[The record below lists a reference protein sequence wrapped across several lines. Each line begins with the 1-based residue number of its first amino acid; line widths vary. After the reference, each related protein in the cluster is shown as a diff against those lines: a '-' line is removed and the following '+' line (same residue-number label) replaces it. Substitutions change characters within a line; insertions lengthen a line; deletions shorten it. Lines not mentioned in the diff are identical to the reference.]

1 MKLKAFLLQTFFF
14 WSGAGLAFASEAANH
29 GPAAHGE
36 AAAHAEEGASMHLPN
51 LVNILHHFF
60 PDQPVVH
67 FLHEWENVFFALAV
81 AAFLAWTFSLAA
93 RRARLIPSGLQN
105 VYELAAESLD
115 NFVTGI
121 LGSRWRKF
129 TPFIG
134 SLFIYIFIMNFAG
147 VIPFLKS
154 PTSSF
159 GITFPLGLSVFLY
172 VQFTGIRELGF
183 FKYLDHLAGEPRN
196 AVGFILIPLML
207 FLHVVGEFVK
217 PLSLSLRLF
226 GNIWGEDVLIAVFVG
241 MGSKMPVPVPI
252 HFPFLFLALL
262 TSFVQAAV
270 FCLLTTIY
278 IALMLPHEHGD
289 EAHETVHNH

>member
-1 MKLKAFLLQTFFF
+1 VKLRAFILQTVVS
-14 WSGAGLAFASEAANH
+14 WCGVGVAFASEAAGH
-29 GPAAHGE
+29 APAAHGE

-51 LVNILHHFF
+51 VVNILHHFF
-60 PDQPVVH
+60 PDQPLVR

-81 AAFLAWTFSLAA
+81 AAFLAWTFSMAA
-93 RRARLIPSGLQN
+93 RRASLIPAGLQN

-121 LGSRWRKF
+121 LGARWRKF

-172 VQFTGIRELGF
+172 VQATGIRELGF

-207 FLHVVGEFVK
+207 FLHVVGELVK

-226 GNIWGEDVLIAVFVG
+226 GNIWGEDVLIAVFVS
-241 MGSKMPVPVPI
+241 MGSKMPLPIPI

-262 TSFVQAAV
+262 TSFVQATV

-278 IALMLPHEHGD
+278 IALMLPHEHG
-289 EAHETVHNH
+289 EEGHEPVHP